1 MVYVFDVEVY
11 PAFFSIVLLSID
23 QKKKHVLYMYKNH
36 NDIDHIHKLFMNK
49 DNWFV
54 GFNSSDYD
62 DLIMEM
68 ILLSYNRYSKIPC
81 SQTTNE
87 IFKYSSK
94 IINSDNYKYTKGL
107 FNSFDLMRVAAIFKS
122 LKMVGVDLKHN
133 KIQDLPYPFNHD
145 VQDDEV
151 QSILDYMVNDG
162 EITLKLYNDQKKK
175 IILRQQLSQKY
186 GQNLMNYPDS
196 GIANRILERDY
207 ESFSGIPSNIFKN
220 KNTQRD
226 LVYFK
231 DCIADNVSFE
241 SDYLKSFLEKIKNDS
256 ADKDTKIEYNVRI
269 GHTVYDIKKGGIHS
283 NRDPEIFVSDDKYI
297 IKDCDVTS
305 FYPYIM
311 ILLQIIPSHLHKS
324 FISLMQ
330 SYVNVR
336 VKAKKDGD
344 KTAADGL
351 KIVVNSIF
359 GKMGSDVHWLY
370 DLEAMYKVT
379 LNGQLYLLMLIEKLE
394 LSGIK
399 VFYANTD
406 GITAKVPVDKIDKY
420 NSICKD
426 WEKYTGF
433 QLEFEEYKKCLIRDC
448 NNYLWLPVTG
458 EPKYKGFFDINR
470 HEDVAKGYDK
480 PVIPLAIS
488 KWFIEDEPIEKSIFE
503 HDDILDFCMAQKP
516 GEKFNIFFD
525 QIIDGKLTTKRQQK
539 TNRYYVGKKGGALYK
554 DDGNRKTS
562 LVAKEPVHIINDV
575 SDLNAKNYPI
585 KYSYYIKEANKI
597 IRLFNNNQTDL
608 FL

>member
-1 MVYVFDVEVY
+1 MVYVYDVEVFSN
-11 PAFFSIVLLSID
+11 FFSIVLLSID
-23 QKKKHVLYMYKNH
+23 QKEKHVLYMYNNH
-36 NDIDHIHKLFMNK
+36 NDIHHIHRLFTDK
-49 DNWFV
+49 KNWFV

-68 ILLSYNRYSKIPC
+68 ILLSYDRYSKISC
-81 SQTTNE
+81 NQTTSE
-87 IFKYSSK
+87 IFEYSK
-94 IINSDNYKYTKGL
+94 RIINSDKRKYTKGL

-133 KIQDLPYPFNHD
+133 RIQDLPYPFDHE
-145 VQDDEV
+145 VQDNEV
-151 QSILDYMVNDG
+151 QTILDYMVNDG

-175 IILRQQLSQKY
+175 IVLRQQLSKKY

-207 ESFSGIPSNIFKN
+207 ESFSGIPYHIFKD

-226 LVYFK
+226 IVHFK
-231 DCIADNVSFE
+231 DCIADNVLFE
-241 SDYLKSFLEKIKNDS
+241 SEYLNNFLEKIKNDS

-269 GHTVYDIKKGGIHS
+269 GSTIYDIKKGGIHS
-283 NRDPEIFVSDDKYI
+283 NRDPEIFESDDKYI

-311 ILLQIIPSHLHKS
+311 ILLQIIPAHLHQS
-324 FISLMQ
+324 FISLLQ
-330 SYVNVR
+330 SYVDVR

-359 GKMGSDVHWLY
+359 GKMGSEVHWLY

-379 LNGQLYLLMLIEKLE
+379 LNGQLYLLMLIEQLE
-394 LSGIK
+394 LAEMK

-406 GITAKVPVDKIDKY
+406 GITAKVPIDKVDEY
-420 NSICKD
+420 HTICRE
-426 WEKYTGF
+426 WQEYTGF
-433 QLEFEEYKKCLIRDC
+433 TLEFEDYKKCLIRDV
-448 NNYLWLPVTG
+448 NNYIWIPIKGDMKT
-458 EPKYKGFFDINR
+458 KGFFDHKR
-470 HEDVAKGYDK
+470 HFDVAKGYDK
-480 PVIPLAIS
+480 PIVSKAIF
-488 KWFIEDEPIEKSIFE
+488 KWFTEDETVEKIIFE

-516 GEKFNIFFD
+516 GEKFDIFFD
-525 QIIDGKLTTKRQQK
+525 QISDGKLVTKRQQK

-562 LVAKEPVHIINDV
+562 LVAGEPVHIINDV

-597 IRLFNNNQTDL
+597 IRLFNNSQADL